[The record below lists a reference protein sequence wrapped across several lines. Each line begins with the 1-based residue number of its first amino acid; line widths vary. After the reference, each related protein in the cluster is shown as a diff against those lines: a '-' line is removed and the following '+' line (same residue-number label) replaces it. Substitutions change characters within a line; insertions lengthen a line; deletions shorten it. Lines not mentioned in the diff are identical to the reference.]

1 MKKFKFILPLIFLC
15 SPAFSADLKLLPS
28 KNYTTSDDLKIST
41 SQTYTVIKKVR
52 NAKEALILFNNEKAL
67 ANEKLKAYELDHQT
81 FVRELENGYEV
92 KFVFKK
98 KGK

>member
-1 MKKFKFILPLIFLC
+1 MKKFKFILPLIFLY
-15 SPAFSADLKLLPS
+15 SPAFSA
-28 KNYTTSDDLKIST
+28 DLKIST

>member
-28 KNYTTSDDLKIST
+28 QNYTASEDLKISP
-41 SQTYTVIKKVR
+41 QTYTVIKKVL

-67 ANEKLKAYELDHQT
+67 ANQKLKSYELDHQT
-81 FVRELENGYEV
+81 FFREVEGGYEV

>member
-15 SPAFSADLKLLPS
+15 SPSFSADLK
-28 KNYTTSDDLKIST
+28 ISP
-41 SQTYTVIKKVR
+41 QTYTVIKKVL

-67 ANEKLKAYELDHQT
+67 ANQKLKSYELDHQT
-81 FVRELENGYEV
+81 FIREIEGGYEV

>member
-1 MKKFKFILPLIFLC
+1 MKKIKFILPLIFLC

-28 KNYTTSDDLKIST
+28 
-41 SQTYTVIKKVR
+41 QTYTVIKKVL

-67 ANEKLKAYELDHQT
+67 ANQKLKSYELDHQT
-81 FVRELENGYEV
+81 FIREIEGGYEV